1 MILIYF
7 TFSLL
12 FCLYVYMHWKESL
25 NLSPYEMV
33 QEQSG
38 NIQQIH
44 DKLSTI
50 TLSEAFIDAL
60 QEENDQTTD
69 QINQLQE
76 NLPSTQ
82 IAEAYPEEPLV

>member
-1 MILIYF
+1 MILLVF
-7 TFSLL
+7 LL
-12 FCLYVYMHWKESL
+12 LLCIYVYIHRKEPL

-38 NIQQIH
+38 KIQQIH

-50 TLSEAFIDAL
+50 TLSEASIDAL

-76 NLPSTQ
+76 NIPSTEV
-82 IAEAYPEEPLV
+82 AEAYPE